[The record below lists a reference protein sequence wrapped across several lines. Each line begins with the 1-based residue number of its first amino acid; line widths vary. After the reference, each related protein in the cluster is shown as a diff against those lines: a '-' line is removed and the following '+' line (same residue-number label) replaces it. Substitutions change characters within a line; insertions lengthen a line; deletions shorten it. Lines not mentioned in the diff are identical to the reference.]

1 MEDADA
7 SATQNSQCEGEELKQ
22 CDALFG
28 QIQNEKSRFSIIE
41 SRLSIIDLDQD
52 KSGLPAIPGCAF
64 EEGNSAN
71 NTIIMFDDV
80 FLKDMNT
87 GSSIKQRQHQQQT
100 ACTKESQEFSEGCM
114 RVSTTEANDIFDDE
128 IWNPCANSYQN
139 IAPYQEDVSIEIR
152 ENPEEEYFR
161 LVSAPRSSTIYLWLS
176 NSVRLF

>member
-28 QIQNEKSRFSIIE
+28 QTQNEKSRFSIIE

-52 KSGLPAIPGCAF
+52 KSGLPAIHGCAF

-87 GSSIKQRQHQQQT
+87 GSSIKQKQQ
-100 ACTKESQEFSEGCM
+100 
-114 RVSTTEANDIFDDE
+114 
-128 IWNPCANSYQN
+128 
-139 IAPYQEDVSIEIR
+139 
-152 ENPEEEYFR
+152 
-161 LVSAPRSSTIYLWLS
+161 
-176 NSVRLF
+176 